1 MINLIPSSTKQDI
14 TFARKNNTLLHWTF
28 ALAASL
34 VGACLIIAV
43 GMLLLIS
50 TTNKFQ
56 KEALLKQSELE
67 KQQISETQKQIED
80 YSSNIKLASD
90 VLSKE
95 VLFSKLLT
103 QLGAALPENS
113 VLLSLQISDLQGSVS
128 LSAGAKNFNA
138 GSQVQVNLQ
147 DPKNQIFEK
156 ADIENINCTTATD
169 TSETISKY
177 PCTVQIKALFNKKNP
192 FLFIDPTKKAEVKQ

>member
-1 MINLIPSSTKQDI
+1 MINLIPFSLKQDI
-14 TFARKNNTLLHWTF
+14 VYARKNNLLLHWTF
-28 ALAASL
+28 ALLASL
-34 VGACLIIAV
+34 LGACLIIAL
-43 GMLLLIS
+43 GMLLLIG
-50 TTNKFQ
+50 TTNKYQ
-56 KEALLKQSELE
+56 KETTQKQTELE
-67 KQQISETQKQIED
+67 MQKITETQKQIED

-95 VLFSKLLT
+95 VLFSKLLK

-128 LSAGAKNFNA
+128 LSAGAKSFNA

-156 ADIENINCTTATD
+156 ADIENINCTTPTD
-169 TSETISKY
+169 TSETLSKY
-177 PCTVQIKALFNKKNP
+177 PCTVQIKALFNNKNP
-192 FLFIDPTKKAEVKQ
+192 FLFIDSTKKTEVKP